1 MDAKLKI
8 LHLEDLESDA
18 ELVQR
23 ELIKGNIQHTILVVD
38 NKDDYITAL
47 ETFSPEI
54 ILADHTLPVFDS
66 TEALEILK
74 ETGKKIPF
82 ILITATVSEEY
93 AVSVMRQGADDY
105 ILKDRLQRLPAAVIN
120 AIEKYKI
127 EEERQKFFNKVV
139 ASEASLVLKN
149 KQLIEYNQIV
159 SHDLRSPVSNIILM
173 ADIINEV
180 TDERERKRLF
190 SSLKSTALNIN
201 EILNVLVDIV
211 KITEDINTN
220 SETLFFKEILDRVC
234 NSLAIIINQLNAQF
248 VTDFTECPFIV
259 YPKLYLESI
268 FLNLI
273 SNSLKFYSPERSPVI
288 SVKTYKEKEK
298 CVMEYTDNGLGLD
311 MKKHGDKI
319 FRLNQTFHNDKESK
333 GLGLFMI
340 KNQIEANGGKICV
353 ESEENKGIK
362 FTIKFAA

>member
-1 MDAKLKI
+1 MDSKLRI
-8 LHLEDLESDA
+8 LHLEDMESDA

-23 ELIKGNIQHTILVVD
+23 QLTKGNIQHTILVVD
-38 NKDDYITAL
+38 NKDDYISAL

-74 ETGKKIPF
+74 ETGKKLPF
-82 ILITATVSEEY
+82 ILITSTVSEEY
-93 AVSVMRQGADDY
+93 AVSIMRQGADDY

-120 AIEKYKI
+120 AIEKYRI
-127 EEERQKFFNKVV
+127 EEERQKFFNKVI
-139 ASEASLVLKN
+139 ASEASLLLKN

-180 TDERERKRLF
+180 TDEVERKRLF

-201 EILNVLVDIV
+201 EILNVLVDIA
-211 KITEDINTN
+211 KINEDVSTD
-220 SETLFFKEILDRVC
+220 SETLSFKEVLDRAC
-234 NSLAIIINQLNAQF
+234 NSLAIVINQLNAKF

-268 FLNLI
+268 LINLI

-288 SVKTYKEKEK
+288 SIKTYKEEEK
-298 CVMEYTDNGLGLD
+298 CVMEYADNGLGLD
-311 MKKHGDKI
+311 MKKYGNKI
-319 FRLNQTFHNDKESK
+319 FKLNHTFHNDKESK

-340 KNQIEANGGKICV
+340 KSQIEARGGKICA
-353 ESEENKGIK
+353 ESEENKGMK
-362 FTIKFAA
+362 FIIKFAA